1 MAATSKAALFPR
13 ELLEQSSQA
22 RRDYFRAYT
31 VAHPT
36 LAAVDQQVSNALR
49 EPGGALL
56 IFVVGP
62 TGVGKSTFLDHLEQ
76 RLIEQMLPLLELDP
90 GRLPVV
96 KLQAKAPA
104 AREFRWANFYTR
116 GLLAVQEPL
125 LNYKVNPHAVSA
137 LHEGMRRKPMTNT
150 LAADVD
156 LLQLAWEQ
164 AIAQRR
170 PAAILIDEAQH
181 MGKTGRGS
189 KLLEHLDHLKC
200 LAITTQTVHV
210 LVGTYQ
216 LLAFRNLSAQL
227 CRRSIDVHF
236 PRYQATNKQDVYAFK
251 NVLLAF
257 QRHLPVEEMPDFVSQ
272 WQTCYAYTAG
282 CVGLLKEWVLRALSE
297 AVETGEKTV
306 SPALL
311 LQHAPSAKRCDQM
324 ITEIEE
330 GEGHFHHDEG
340 AEDRLRSRLGL
351 EPRRKSTVPKAEQQQ
366 QETGQR
372 LPQSSGNAVGQRL
385 AKRDPLKG
393 GAEICEELHN

>member
-1 MAATSKAALFPR
+1 
-13 ELLEQSSQA
+13 
-22 RRDYFRAYT
+22 

-76 RLIEQMLPLLELDP
+76 RLILQMLPLLEQDP
-90 GRLPVV
+90 GLLPVV

-104 AREFRWANFYTR
+104 AREFRWANFYIR
-116 GLLAVQEPL
+116 ALQAVQEPL
-125 LNYKVNPHAVSA
+125 LNYKVNPHAVSV
-137 LHEGMRRKPMTNT
+137 LHQGMARKPITNKWAT
-150 LAADVD
+150 DVD
-156 LLQLAWEQ
+156 RLQLAWEQ

-181 MGKTGRGS
+181 MGKAGRGS
-189 KLLEHLDHLKC
+189 KLLEHLEHLKC

-216 LLAFRNLSAQL
+216 LLAFRDLSAQL
-227 CRRSIDVHF
+227 GRRSIDVHF
-236 PRYQATNKQDVYAFK
+236 PRYQATNKEDVHAFK

-257 QRHLPVEEMPDFVSQ
+257 QRHLPVEEMPDLVSQ
-272 WQTCYAYTAG
+272 WQTCYTYTAG
-282 CVGLLKEWVLRALSE
+282 CIGLLKDWFMRALAE
-297 AVETGEKTV
+297 AVETGQKTI

-311 LQHAPSAKRCDQM
+311 ESHAPSPARCDQM

-330 GEGHFHHDEG
+330 GEGHFKQDEG
-340 AEDRLRSRLGL
+340 AEDRLRNRLGL
-351 EPRRKSTVPKAEQQQ
+351 EPRRESRASTASQQK
-366 QETGQR
+366 ESGQT
-372 LPQSSGNAVGQRL
+372 QGSSVGQRR
-385 AKRDPLKG
+385 ASRDPLKG
-393 GAEICEELHN
+393 GAEIRE